1 MSQTKKILTVENFSS
16 YYPSQQIS
24 FRVWDKKRSL
34 LPWVSFAFVKEFV
47 LNVLTDDLF
56 SIQKDKD
63 TYEIVWDCDP
73 SSLVPFAD
81 GSLSLI
87 ISFQLHATGQR
98 FAVARPL
105 LSSLAA
111 QRKTKLQASTKE

>member
-1 MSQTKKILTVENFSS
+1 MSHSKKILTVENFSS

-34 LPWVSFAFVKEFV
+34 LPWISFAFVKEFV

-56 SIQKDKD
+56 SIIKDKD

-87 ISFQLHATGQR
+87 ISFQLHTTGQR

-111 QRKTKLQASTKE
+111 QRLSKLQASSKE

>member
-1 MSQTKKILTVENFSS
+1 MSQIKKILTVENFSS

-34 LPWVSFAFVKEFV
+34 LPWVSFAFVKEFT

-56 SIQKDKD
+56 SIIKDKD
-63 TYEIVWDCDP
+63 IYEIVWDCDP

-111 QRKTKLQASTKE
+111 QRLSKLQASSKE